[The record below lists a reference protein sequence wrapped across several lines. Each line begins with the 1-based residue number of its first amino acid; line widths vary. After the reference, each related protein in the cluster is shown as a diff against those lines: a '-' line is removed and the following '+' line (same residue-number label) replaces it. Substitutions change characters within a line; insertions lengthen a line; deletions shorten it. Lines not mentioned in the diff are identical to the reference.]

1 KQVEKLFKNW
11 KKASAPVSNYPAAKD
26 VATTQIDFIDMP
38 NAVQSEISLVNT
50 VDLKLTDKDYF
61 AGLIAN
67 QILGG
72 GGEGRLFLNLR
83 EAHGWTYGAYS
94 SLGSGKYTSR
104 FTSPAS
110 VRNVV
115 TDSAVVVFV
124 NEINRIRT
132 ETVSQAELDLAKAKY
147 IGNFV
152 METQK
157 PGTIA
162 SFALRTKTQNLPAD
176 FYENYIKSIQAVTA

>member
-1 KQVEKLFKNW
+1 DLHSFPTRR
-11 KKASAPVSNYPAAKD
+11 SS
-26 VATTQIDFIDMP
+26 
-38 NAVQSEISLVNT
+38 
-50 VDLKLTDKDYF
+50 DLKLTDKDYF

-94 SLGSGKYTSR
+94 SLGSGKYTSK
-104 FTSPAS
+104 FTSSAS

-115 TDSAVVVFV
+115 TDSAVVEFM
-124 NEINRIRT
+124 NELHKIRT
-132 ETVSQAELDLAKAKY
+132 EPVTQAELDLAKAKY

-152 METQK
+152 METQN

-162 SFALRTKTQNLPAD
+162 SFALRTKTQSL
-176 FYENYIKSIQAVTA
+176 